1 MGIFPYSFV
10 YKQNCSVIT
19 KLSKIPSV
27 NHMQLYYNCWGELFA
42 SPQLLVTRQQSLVT
56 SHQSL
61 VANHQLLVTSYQSL
75 LASTSYQLRV
85 AINQLLVF
93 NHYLP
98 LLVTSYQS
106 RIASK
111 VTIYQLLQIIC
122 NMELIRHKNLF
133 PSTYFLM
140 LLL

>member
-27 NHMQLYYNCWGELFA
+27 NHMQLYYNCWGRTFC
-42 SPQLLVTRQQSLVT
+42 QSLVT
-56 SHQSL
+56 SYPSIVTSYQSL

-75 LASTSYQLRV
+75 LASTSYQLQV

-106 RIASK
+106 RIASR